1 SVSKLLG
8 RNMSASQATRFS
20 KKMVDDLQKTAIE
33 AGNDYGQV
41 SDAALAF
48 YATGAGVS
56 TAGNKKKTLQLT
68 KDMLN
73 LQDAGAMN
81 DEEMGRFISSVAKT
95 LDQDKLTTDRLNQLK
110 AFNPNIDEYLERA
123 HKQRT
128 GKNAK
133 KPGEYTGNDLVKALH
148 MAGMAPG
155 VSDASKKMNQSLAGV
170 RRSVKNGLKV

>member
-1 SVSKLLG
+1 MVKDIQ
-8 RNMSASQATRFS
+8 NVAT
-20 KKMVDDLQKTAIE
+20 Q

-73 LQDAGAMN
+73 LQDAGGMN

-95 LDQDKLTTDRLNQLK
+95 LDQDKLTTERLNQLK

-128 GKNAK
+128 GKDAK
-133 KPGEYTGNDLVKALH
+133 KPGEYTGNDLVEALH

-155 VSDASKKMNQSLAGV
+155 VSDASKKMNQSLQGTQRA
-170 RRSVKNGLKV
+170 VKNGMVRMKNN